1 MEYKPLVT
9 ANNNSQTV
17 VTKFETVFGTSI
29 KELLKQLITAVR
41 QLLQNLKQEKG
52 YKIYLT

>member
-29 KELLKQLITAVR
+29 KELSKQLITAVR